1 MTLLEGTG
9 IDYMAGK
16 SIKQTSMERCCIGSE
31 CVYCPYI
38 VKVHMRGGVTRRL
51 CVFGSSINT
60 YGLYRSLSSIYSSIH

>member
-16 SIKQTSMERCCIGSE
+16 SIKQTSRDRCCIGSE

-38 VKVHMRGGVTRRL
+38 VKVSMCGGCTRRF
-51 CVFGSSINT
+51 CVFGLGTNT
-60 YGLYRSLSSIYSSIH
+60 YSWYRPLSSIL

>member
-16 SIKQTSMERCCIGSE
+16 SIKQTSMERRCIGSE

-38 VKVHMRGGVTRRL
+38 VKVRRRGGCTRRL
-51 CVFGSSINT
+51 CVFGLSINT
-60 YGLYRSLSSIYSSIH
+60 YVWYRSLSSIY

>member
-16 SIKQTSMERCCIGSE
+16 SIKQTSKDRCCIGSE

-38 VKVHMRGGVTRRL
+38 VKVRRRGGCTRMV
-51 CVFGSSINT
+51 CVFGLIINT
-60 YGLYRSLSSIYSSIH
+60 YSCYRSLSSIYE